1 MKIYWLYGGIL
12 LMVGILLNWGGA
24 AAGTVVNLPA
34 PSLKGRMSVEEALQ
48 TRRTIRRFGHRALS
62 LAQLSQLLW
71 AADGVTDPK
80 RGYRSA
86 PSAGALYPLD
96 LYVAVGERSVA
107 DLPPGVYH
115 YLPDQQGLELITPGD
130 IRKELAK
137 AALYQS
143 WMAEAPIMVVI
154 TGAYARCTRKYG
166 ERGVLYTHIEVG
178 HVGQNLFLQAEA
190 LGLGAGIVGAFENQ
204 EVSQIMNLPTAQ
216 EPFLIMPIGYKH

>member
-1 MKIYWLYGGIL
+1 
-12 LMVGILLNWGGA
+12 MVGILLNPGGS
-24 AAGTVVNLPA
+24 AAGPVVNLPA
-34 PSLKGRMSVEEALQ
+34 PSLKGRVSVEEALQ
-48 TRRTIRRFGHRALS
+48 ARRTVRRFAHRALS
-62 LAQLSQLLW
+62 LTQLSQLLW
-71 AADGVTDPK
+71 AADGVTDPR

-115 YLPDQQGLELITPGD
+115 YLPDRQGLELITKGD
-130 IRKELAK
+130 IRKELAR

-154 TGAYARCTRKYG
+154 TAEYARCTQKYG
-166 ERGVLYTHIEVG
+166 QRGLLYTHIEVG

-190 LGLGAGIVGAFENQ
+190 LSLGAGIVGAFENQ
-204 EVSQIMNLPTAQ
+204 AVSQIMGLPPAQ
-216 EPFLIMPIGYKH
+216 EPLLIMPIGYKH